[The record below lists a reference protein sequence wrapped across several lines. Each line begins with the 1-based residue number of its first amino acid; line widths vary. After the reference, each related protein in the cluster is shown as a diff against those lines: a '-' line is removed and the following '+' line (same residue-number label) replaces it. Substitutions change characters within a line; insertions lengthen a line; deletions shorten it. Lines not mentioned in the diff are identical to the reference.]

1 MQELLVEKV
10 GSGDPKKR
18 TPEVADVAA
27 IMEQSSKKS
36 LPRLAQETELSYGTC
51 QKILKKNIFLHMYK
65 IMAVQELLPRD
76 FGIQMEYCQWF
87 LNHLNNNPLDLTFFT
102 DEAWFH
108 LSDYTECR

>member
-1 MQELLVEKV
+1 MGCHWQTLSVFESNLNTIQYRILLFFEMHSLIFQLNTQNWFNKLTHVRRGFVMQELLVEKV

-51 QKILKKNIFLHMYK
+51 
-65 IMAVQELLPRD
+65 
-76 FGIQMEYCQWF
+76 
-87 LNHLNNNPLDLTFFT
+87 
-102 DEAWFH
+102 
-108 LSDYTECR
+108 